1 MLVNSV
7 LMIVISVFDNS
18 EQRFDSIL
26 MMVNS
31 VLKIVNLVQMTVFTD
46 VKAFWLKSGGEKWS
60 RKKITSFLSHL
71 N

>member
-18 EQRFDSIL
+18 EQRFNNIL

-31 VLKIVNLVQMTVFTD
+31 DLKIVNLV
-46 VKAFWLKSGGEKWS
+46 
-60 RKKITSFLSHL
+60 
-71 N
+71 

>member
-18 EQRFDSIL
+18 EQRFNNIL

-31 VLKIVNLVQMTVFTD
+31 VLKIVNLV
-46 VKAFWLKSGGEKWS
+46 
-60 RKKITSFLSHL
+60 
-71 N
+71 

>member
-31 VLKIVNLVQMTVFTD
+31 VLKIVNLV
-46 VKAFWLKSGGEKWS
+46 
-60 RKKITSFLSHL
+60 
-71 N
+71 